1 VPAFFLF
8 AEVLAIKNGLD
19 VRWIVMRLNRGG
31 AEALAVAVRY
41 STCGWRIV
49 ISHKIPQDSPPCCHA
64 SMRHL
69 VVLFIISL
77 LP

>member
-1 VPAFFLF
+1 MIARGLTTIYRIWAVAIGSALFLF

-41 STCGWRIV
+41 S
-49 ISHKIPQDSPPCCHA
+49 A
-64 SMRHL
+64 SSNTLGL
-69 VVLFIISL
+69 VQTS
-77 LP
+77 